1 MYYKSHK
8 VNFIPGGSCIDSPDW
23 IRKKKRTIIDKCF
36 QYAATAV
43 LSYEEFLVE
52 SWKSCNY

>member
-8 VNFIPGGSCIDSPDW
+8 VNFIPGGSCIDSPYW

-52 SWKSCNY
+52 S